1 MGTIDWKHRCAIAV
15 IKSHLSDNSVVL
27 AWRVCF
33 VRIGRDARLAR
44 MRIAVIAV
52 GKWKAGPERDLFE
65 KYAGR
70 LGWAVTLKEVE
81 EHRKVPP
88 AQLMAREGELLL
100 AALPKASSG
109 LYTVALDQRGK
120 ALSSEQLAN
129 HVRQWRDGGVDD
141 LAFLIGGADGL
152 SVAVRQKVDF
162 ILSLGAMTW
171 PHLLVRSL
179 LAEQLYR
186 VESILTGHPYHRA

>member
-1 MGTIDWKHRCAIAV
+1 
-15 IKSHLSDNSVVL
+15 
-27 AWRVCF
+27 
-33 VRIGRDARLAR
+33 

-52 GKWKAGPERDLFE
+52 GKWKNGPERALFDE
-65 KYAGR
+65 YAGR
-70 LGWAVTLKEVE
+70 LSWPITVKEVE

-100 AALPKASSG
+100 AALPKASPG
-109 LYTVALDQRGK
+109 LVMVALDQRGK

-129 HVRQWRDGGVDD
+129 NVRQWRDGGADD

-152 SVAVRQKVDF
+152 SVAVRQKANF

-171 PHLLVRSL
+171 PHLLVRTL

-186 VESILTGHPYHRA
+186 AQSILTGLPYHRA

>member
-1 MGTIDWKHRCAIAV
+1 
-15 IKSHLSDNSVVL
+15 
-27 AWRVCF
+27 
-33 VRIGRDARLAR
+33 

-52 GKWKAGPERDLFE
+52 GKWKNGPERDLFE
-65 KYAGR
+65 EYTGR
-70 LGWAVTLKEVE
+70 LGWPVTLKEVE

-100 AALPKASSG
+100 AALPKASPG
-109 LYTVALDQRGK
+109 LVMVALDQRGK

-129 HVRQWRDGGVDD
+129 NVRQWRDGGADD
-141 LAFLIGGADGL
+141 LACLIGGADGL
-152 SVAVRQKVDF
+152 SVAVRQKANL

-171 PHLLVRSL
+171 PHLLVRGL

-186 VESILTGHPYHRA
+186 VQSILTGHPYHRA